1 MMVTTMAMGDQAARG
16 RREGDETTTG
26 EGQVSV
32 DVVEF
37 LLLKHGAGVSVAHHT
52 PSIC

>member
-16 RREGDETTTG
+16 REGDETTTG